1 LHAELDGAI
10 FAEDAHADHEPVTVV
25 KSTVTHCE

>member
-10 FAEDAHADHEPVTVV
+10 FAEDAHADHEPVAVLE
-25 KSTVTHCE
+25 SAVTHCE